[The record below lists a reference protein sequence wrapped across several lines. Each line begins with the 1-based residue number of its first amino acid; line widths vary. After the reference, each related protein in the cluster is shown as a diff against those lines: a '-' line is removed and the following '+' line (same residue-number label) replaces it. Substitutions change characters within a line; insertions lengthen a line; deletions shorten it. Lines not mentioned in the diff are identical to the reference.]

1 MPENEIERKVYSLME
16 VTQSIQRT
24 ILQRYQSSFWV
35 KAEMNK
41 LNFYKHSGHCYP
53 ELVEKREGKVI
64 AQMKACLWREDFV
77 RVNENFQSVLHEPLK
92 DGIKILF
99 LAKVL
104 FDPAYGLSLSILEID
119 PAYTLGDLER
129 EKQETIR
136 ALQSENIF
144 SRNRLLKLPML
155 PQRIA
160 IISVETS
167 KGLADFNRVLEENPW
182 GYKFFTVLFPSLLQ
196 GDQAVAAIRYQ
207 LKRIKKVIHHF
218 DVVAIIRGGGGEIG
232 LSCYNHL
239 LLAKDIALFPIPVI
253 SGIGHATNETVAE
266 MVSNYN
272 AITPTKLADFLLHV
286 FHDFSR
292 PVMDAEKRVVRKAE
306 QVVANA
312 RKDLGAEVK
321 SLRNVT
327 ANILDRNRKEIF
339 GYSKSLKQNVVHL
352 SRARK
357 QEIAEVYAAL
367 VREAKEMITS
377 SKLDVR
383 DRVRALE
390 NKAILKF
397 DRAKLQLDAIENN
410 INNMNPERV
419 LRRGYS
425 ITTANGKVV
434 RDLRDVEPG
443 VVLTTTLANGKVVSI
458 VESKQESDE

>member
-1 MPENEIERKVYSLME
+1 
-16 VTQSIQRT
+16 
-24 ILQRYQSSFWV
+24 
-35 KAEMNK
+35 
-41 LNFYKHSGHCYP
+41 
-53 ELVEKREGKVI
+53 
-64 AQMKACLWREDFV
+64 
-77 RVNENFQSVLHEPLK
+77 
-92 DGIKILF
+92 
-99 LAKVL
+99 
-104 FDPAYGLSLSILEID
+104 
-119 PAYTLGDLER
+119 
-129 EKQETIR
+129 
-136 ALQSENIF
+136 
-144 SRNRLLKLPML
+144 
-155 PQRIA
+155 
-160 IISVETS
+160 
-167 KGLADFNRVLEENPW
+167 
-182 GYKFFTVLFPSLLQ
+182 
-196 GDQAVAAIRYQ
+196 
-207 LKRIKKVIHHF
+207 
-218 DVVAIIRGGGGEIG
+218 
-232 LSCYNHL
+232 
-239 LLAKDIALFPIPVI
+239 
-253 SGIGHATNETVAE
+253 
-266 MVSNYN
+266 
-272 AITPTKLADFLLHV
+272 
-286 FHDFSR
+286 
-292 PVMDAEKRVVRKAE
+292 
-306 QVVANA
+306 
-312 RKDLGAEVK
+312 VK

>member
-1 MPENEIERKVYSLME
+1 ME